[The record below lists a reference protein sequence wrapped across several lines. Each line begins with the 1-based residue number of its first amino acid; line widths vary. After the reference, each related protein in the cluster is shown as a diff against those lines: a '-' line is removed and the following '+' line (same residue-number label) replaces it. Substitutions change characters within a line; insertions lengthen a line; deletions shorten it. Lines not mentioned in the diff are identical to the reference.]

1 MVKKKEIFLFIM
13 LLMLGGLMI
22 YIYGYIK
29 EAKVE
34 MFEKIEK
41 DKINQVVDI
50 YENIKNTTIK
60 DENITTA
67 NDMLN
72 FLSKKENRIAQEK
85 KIATLLSPSIKYI
98 YLLMRDKRGRFRY
111 LLDASKIDKANFYQ
125 KFDVDSPKYNLVYEI
140 KKPQVIRYEDVE
152 NLCLTYL
159 YPLIIDGDVVAIL
172 SFDITNYLKQ
182 DIDYLIK
189 PLESFFII
197 LMIFII
203 LLILMTTVQVIH
215 YFVTRKKIFTDPLTQ
230 LFNRNYLQEIMPMLN
245 LEHYSIAMLDLD
257 RFKSVNDTYGHK
269 AGDFI
274 LSQSSKI
281 FKSSIRD
288 TDILIRYGGEEFLL
302 FIYNRDNDPSISM
315 EICERVRSNISK
327 NLYTFDNNDIK
338 MSVSIGINKRPHLEK
353 NLTEAIK
360 KADKMLYI
368 AKSEG
373 RDKVIALDDNMV
385 NKDEKSYD
393 IQFVNEAILDN
404 RVVCYYQPI
413 YDHMK
418 NEIVKYEALVR
429 IKDKDGSLI
438 YPMSFLPDLKHTNIH
453 YKLTQRILS
462 LIFDKFRTNGKY
474 VTINLSFLDLIN
486 QDIVNTI
493 QDSLG
498 SDREFAKRIT
508 FEILES
514 DEIENIE
521 LFKEKIS
528 FIHSLGS
535 TVSVDDFGSGYSNFR
550 TVLDIEANY
559 LKIDGSLIK
568 NIDKNDKDFKVVE
581 SIIHFAKVS
590 NMSTIAEFVHSKDV
604 YDKLRTLDLD
614 YMQGYYVSKPIEKL
628 ATNED
633 LFKD

>member
-1 MVKKKEIFLFIM
+1 MVKRKEIFLFII
-13 LLMLGGLMI
+13 LIMLGGLMI
-22 YIYGYIK
+22 YIYDYIK

-34 MFEKIEK
+34 MFDKIEK

-50 YENIKNTTIK
+50 YNNIKTTTMKEENILSA
-60 DENITTA
+60 D
-67 NDMLN
+67 DMFN

-98 YLLMRDKRGRFRY
+98 YLLMRDKKGRFRY

-125 KFDVDSPKYNLVYEI
+125 KFDVDSPKYDLVYKI
-140 KKPQVIRYEDVE
+140 KQPQVIRHEDIE

-159 YPLIIDGDVVAIL
+159 YPLIIDNNVVAIL

-182 DIDYLIK
+182 DIDSLIK

-230 LFNRNYLQEIMPMLN
+230 LFNRNYLQEIIPMLN

-257 RFKSVNDTYGHK
+257 RFKSINDTYGHK
-269 AGDFI
+269 AGDYI
-274 LSQSSKI
+274 LSQSSQI
-281 FKSSIRD
+281 FKNSIRD

-302 FIYNRDNDPSISM
+302 FIYHRDESNIAI
-315 EICERVRSNISK
+315 EVCERVRKNISK
-327 NLYTFDNNDIK
+327 NLYKFDTNDIK
-338 MSVSIGINKRPHLEK
+338 MSVSIGIHKKPYLEK
-353 NLTEAIK
+353 SINEAIK

-373 RDKVIALDDNMV
+373 RNKVIAFEDNMV
-385 NKDEKSYD
+385 LEDEKSYD
-393 IQFVNEAILDN
+393 IDFVKEAILDD
-404 RVVCYYQPI
+404 RVICHYQPI
-413 YDHMK
+413 YDYNSNK
-418 NEIVKYEALVR
+418 IIKYEALVR
-429 IKDKDGSLI
+429 IKDKNGDII
-438 YPMSFLPDLKHTNIH
+438 YPMSFLPNLKHTNIH

-462 LIFDKFRTNGKY
+462 LIFDKFESTNKS
-474 VTINLSFLDLIN
+474 VSINLSFLDLIN
-486 QDIVNTI
+486 KDIENTI
-493 QDSLG
+493 N
-498 SDREFAKRIT
+498 DRLKKNLEFSKRIT

-514 DEIENIE
+514 DEIENLE
-521 LFKEKIS
+521 LFKEKIK

-535 TVSVDDFGSGYSNFR
+535 KVSVDDFGSGYSNFR
-550 TVLDIEANY
+550 TVLDIEADY

-568 NIDKNDKDFKVVE
+568 NIDKNDKDFKVVK

-590 NMSTIAEFVHSKDV
+590 DMLTIAEFVHSKDV
-604 YDKLRTLDLD
+604 YDKLKMLDLD
-614 YMQGYYVSKPIEKL
+614 YMQGYYISKPIEKL

-633 LFKD
+633 LFQD